1 MPDNNTPYLLW
12 NTSQPKAT
20 GLRRNVLLDQW
31 DDTADEMHAIERAA
45 LDYLNAL
52 DVAQRGSYSAKAVKR
67 FADHASD
74 FAGRALDLLSDMH
87 GDAQKRLDEEGIA
100 PEEATYDDGILREE
114 FNTWTKRA
122 EARR

>member
-1 MPDNNTPYLLW
+1 MPDHSQPYTLW
-12 NTSQPKAT
+12 DTRQPKAT

-52 DVAQRGSYSAKAVKR
+52 DVAQRGSYNAAAVKR

-100 PEEATYDDGILREE
+100 PEEATYDDGILRGE
-114 FNTWTKRA
+114 FETWTKRA